1 MSILLK
7 ISRAQ
12 LYFLSLLLILGSCQ
26 SNNETGTNAIQ
37 KFQKQLI
44 EDETTG
50 SNVAMVFKDDQV
62 VYKEII
68 NSGKEG
74 DKNIDDNTIF
84 PVWSMSKPITIVAMM
99 TLFEDGLIDFND
111 DVSDYIPSF
120 KNIKCKGKVDEIYDC
135 NNSLKIIHLMTHRSG
150 YKYYNWKLYRLQPG
164 EAMGRFINNEKY
176 DNLKDFVEDVSKEPL
191 EYEPGSMYVYGI
203 NQAIL
208 GRIVEV
214 VTKKSFYEYLKER
227 IFDPLNMVNTKF
239 YLTAE
244 ERERFQPLFLN
255 SQSIKEFTNSYDELH
270 YQIDNHAYF
279 GGEGLVST
287 LEDYAKFCKM
297 LLNDGELNGN
307 RIISQSSIDLMTE
320 KHSEGTDGFYNAFS
334 LFVLEDPEE
343 DGRNSSKGIYGWS
356 GYHNTHFWIDNEKNL
371 FGLFMTRA
379 REYSQDI
386 QNDFREAVYSIY

>member
-1 MSILLK
+1 M
-7 ISRAQ
+7 
-12 LYFLSLLLILGSCQ
+12 
-26 SNNETGTNAIQ
+26 
-37 KFQKQLI
+37 
-44 EDETTG
+44 
-50 SNVAMVFKDDQV
+50 
-62 VYKEII
+62 
-68 NSGKEG
+68 
-74 DKNIDDNTIF
+74 
-84 PVWSMSKPITIVAMM
+84 
-99 TLFEDGLIDFND
+99 
-111 DVSDYIPSF
+111 
-120 KNIKCKGKVDEIYDC
+120 
-135 NNSLKIIHLMTHRSG
+135 
-150 YKYYNWKLYRLQPG
+150 
-164 EAMGRFINNEKY
+164 
-176 DNLKDFVEDVSKEPL
+176 
-191 EYEPGSMYVYGI
+191 
-203 NQAIL
+203 
-208 GRIVEV
+208 
-214 VTKKSFYEYLKER
+214 KER

-297 LLNDGELNGN
+297 LLNDGELDGN